1 MTLRIPVA
9 LLAALLSAGVSP
21 AMAQIAAGTGGS
33 SAAAAADPHAGHA
46 MEAASRAQG
55 TAAAAAA
62 ATQGDASLPPAEE
75 GAKARLNAS
84 PRHGEYAD
92 ITVPGGAK
100 VRAWVSYPERKDK
113 APVVI
118 VIHEIFGL
126 SDWIRSVADQLAA
139 DGYIAIAPDL
149 LTGKGPNGGGT
160 EAYATRDDVVAG
172 VRGLTPE
179 DVVTRLDAVRAYAV
193 GLPAANG
200 KTGAVGYCWG
210 GSTTFMYATRQ
221 AGLNAA
227 VVYYGGSPADAA
239 TLAAI
244 KAPVLGLY
252 GENDARVNA
261 TIQPAKAAMA
271 KLNKIYETHIYAGA
285 GHGFLRAQS
294 GQNGA
299 NLKATQEAWP
309 TMLAFFAKHLK

>member
-1 MTLRIPVA
+1 MHLTATAV
-9 LLAALLSAGVSP
+9 LLIAALVSDVRP
-21 AMAQIAAGTGGS
+21 
-33 SAAAAADPHAGHA
+33 AAAQVVPHGAGARVADADPHAAHA
-46 MEAASRAQG
+46 MD
-55 TAAAAAA
+55 A
-62 ATQGDASLPPAEE
+62 ATQPPQPTAPAQRGTNAGAPNVPPAEE
-75 GAKARLNAS
+75 DAKARLNAS

-92 ITVPGGAK
+92 LTLAGGARL
-100 VRAWVSYPERKDK
+100 RAWVSYPERKDK

-160 EAYATRDDVVAG
+160 ESYATRDDVVAG
-172 VRGLTPE
+172 VRGLTPDE
-179 DVVTRLDAVRAYAV
+179 VVTRLNAVRDYGV
-193 GLPAANG
+193 KLPAANG
-200 KTGAVGYCWG
+200 KTATVGYCWG
-210 GSTTFMYATRQ
+210 GSTSFMYATRQ
-221 AGLNAA
+221 PGLDAA
-227 VVYYGGSPADAA
+227 IVYYGGSPSDLSA
-239 TLAAI
+239 LANV

-261 TIQPAKAAMA
+261 TIDPAKAEMT
-271 KLNKIYETHIYAGA
+271 KLNKVFEPHIYAGA
-285 GHGFLRAQS
+285 GHGFLRAQA

-309 TMLAFFAKHLK
+309 TMLAFLKKYL

>member
-1 MTLRIPVA
+1 MKTSVPAAIVV
-9 LLAALLSAGVSP
+9 AALVTAAP
-21 AMAQIAAGTGGS
+21 AHAQVATSSRTSS
-33 SAAAAADPHAGHA
+33 SAAAPDPHAGHA
-46 MEAASRAQG
+46 MEAQAPAASSAKAKG
-55 TAAAAAA
+55 AAN
-62 ATQGDASLPPAEE
+62 LPPAEE
-75 GAKARLNAS
+75 DAKARLNAS

-92 ITVPGGAK
+92 VALPGGAK
-100 VRAWVSYPERKDK
+100 LRSWVSYPERKDK

-179 DVVTRLDAVRAYAV
+179 EVVTKLDAVRAYATK
-193 GLPAANG
+193 LPAANG
-200 KTGAVGYCWG
+200 KTATVGYCWG
-210 GSTTFMYATRQ
+210 GSTSFMYATKQ

-227 VVYYGGSPADAA
+227 VVYYGGSPSDAS

-261 TIQPAKAAMA
+261 TIEPAKAEMA
-271 KLNKIYETHIYAGA
+271 KLKKVYEPHIYTGA
-285 GHGFLRAQS
+285 GHGFLRAQA
-294 GQNGA
+294 GQDGA

>member
-1 MTLRIPVA
+1 MKLTATAV
-9 LLAALLSAGVSP
+9 LLVAALVPSERP
-21 AMAQIAAGTGGS
+21 AAGQAVSTG
-33 SAAAAADPHAGHA
+33 SAAARIPAADPHAGHA
-46 MEAASRAQG
+46 TEAVAQG
-55 TAAAAAA
+55 ATSSAGQGPAANV
-62 ATQGDASLPPAEE
+62 PPAEE
-75 GAKARLNAS
+75 GAKDRLNAS

-92 ITVPGGAK
+92 IALAGGAK
-100 VRAWVSYPERKDK
+100 VRAWVTYPERKDK

-172 VRGLTPE
+172 VRALTPD
-179 DVVTRLDAVRAYAV
+179 DVMTRLDAVRGYALK
-193 GLPAANG
+193 LPAANG
-200 KTGAVGYCWG
+200 KTATVGYCWG
-210 GSTTFMYATRQ
+210 GSTSFMYATRQ
-221 AGLNAA
+221 SGLDAA
-227 VVYYGGSPADAA
+227 VVYYGGAPSDLS
-239 TLAAI
+239 TLATI

-261 TIQPAKAAMA
+261 TIDPTKAEMT
-271 KLNKIYETHIYAGA
+271 KLNKIFEPHIYPGA
-285 GHGFLRAQS
+285 GHGFLRAQA

-299 NLKATQEAWP
+299 NLKATQQAWP
-309 TMLAFFAKHLK
+309 VMLAFLKRHL

>member
-1 MTLRIPVA
+1 MNSTATAV
-9 LLAALLSAGVSP
+9 LLAAALVTTARPAG
-21 AMAQIAAGTGGS
+21 AQAAN
-33 SAAAAADPHAGHA
+33 ADPHAGHA
-46 MEAASRAQG
+46 MEAAPGAQG
-55 TAAAAAA
+55 
-62 ATQGDASLPPAEE
+62 ATPANASNLPPAEE
-75 GAKARLNAS
+75 GAKARLNGS

-92 ITVPGGAK
+92 LTLAGGAK
-100 VRAWVSYPERKDK
+100 LRTWVSYPERKDK

-149 LTGKGPNGGGT
+149 LSGKGPNGGGT
-160 EAYATRDDVVAG
+160 ESYATRDDVVAG
-172 VRGLTPE
+172 VRGLTPDE
-179 DVVTRLDAVRAYAV
+179 VVTRLNAVRDY
-193 GLPAANG
+193 GIKLPAANG
-200 KTGAVGYCWG
+200 KTATVGYCWG
-210 GSTTFMYATRQ
+210 GSTSFMYATKQ

-227 VVYYGGSPADAA
+227 VVYYGGSPDLA
-239 TLAAI
+239 TLASI

-261 TIQPAKAAMA
+261 TIDPAKAEMA
-271 KLNKIYETHIYAGA
+271 KLKKVFEPHIYPGA

-299 NLKATQEAWP
+299 NLKATEQAWP
-309 TMLAFFAKHLK
+309 AMLAFLKKNL